1 MRALPGD
8 GRRTPGP
15 REGSRGGGN
24 ANESDQAMT
33 VKQRPESD
41 HGATQPQE
49 HPPAGRAGEPARRG
63 QRAARIIQ
71 IERHVGSLV
80 RMRRIMLGLSQSQL
94 AQLLGVTLQQVNKY
108 ERGHSRI
115 SSGRLFQ
122 LSEALGVSVDFFY
135 QGLGE
140 TRGDSIGLSRDRIC
154 LEVMRSFGMIKNER
168 HQEALNQLVRALA
181 DRSS

>member
-1 MRALPGD
+1 MTPKPTDPQPGPAPD
-8 GRRTPGP
+8 ASAQKPPPSEAGGRRY
-15 REGSRGGGN
+15 
-24 ANESDQAMT
+24 
-33 VKQRPESD
+33 
-41 HGATQPQE
+41 
-49 HPPAGRAGEPARRG
+49 

-122 LSEALGVSVDFFY
+122 MSEALGVPVDFFY
-135 QGLGE
+135 QGLGDVRE
-140 TRGDSIGLSRDRIC
+140 LPGPSRDRIC

-181 DRSS
+181 DKSS

>member
-1 MRALPGD
+1 MTAKPTDPRAAPTAPGEPVPKTPPQEAAGS
-8 GRRTPGP
+8 GRRY
-15 REGSRGGGN
+15 
-24 ANESDQAMT
+24 
-33 VKQRPESD
+33 
-41 HGATQPQE
+41 
-49 HPPAGRAGEPARRG
+49 

-122 LSEALGVSVDFFY
+122 MSEALGVPVDFFY
-135 QGLGE
+135 QGLSDLRDVPGSAPG
-140 TRGDSIGLSRDRIC
+140 TGPSRDRIC

>member
-1 MRALPGD
+1 MSSKPHDRDAAATAPNPTAPPSPGAAAYAPKSAGTTTESGESPS
-8 GRRTPGP
+8 GR
-15 REGSRGGGN
+15 
-24 ANESDQAMT
+24 
-33 VKQRPESD
+33 
-41 HGATQPQE
+41 
-49 HPPAGRAGEPARRG
+49 
-63 QRAARIIQ
+63 RAARMLQ

-94 AQLLGVTLQQVNKY
+94 AAMLGVTLQQVNKY

-122 LSEALGVSVDFFY
+122 IAEALGVPVDFFY
-135 QGLGE
+135 QGLGDV
-140 TRGDSIGLSRDRIC
+140 RGVPEGPSRDRIC

-181 DRSS
+181 DRDS

>member
-1 MRALPGD
+1 MTAK
-8 GRRTPGP
+8 RT
-15 REGSRGGGN
+15 
-24 ANESDQAMT
+24 DT
-33 VKQRPESD
+33 D
-41 HGATQPQE
+41 HGAGQAPNTPST
-49 HPPAGRAGEPARRG
+49 PRAGGQDEAPKRR

-122 LSEALGVSVDFFY
+122 MSEALGVSVDFFY

-140 TRGDSIGLSRDRIC
+140 MRDEAPAPSRDRIC

>member
-1 MRALPGD
+1 
-8 GRRTPGP
+8 
-15 REGSRGGGN
+15 
-24 ANESDQAMT
+24 MT
-33 VKQRPESD
+33 VKPTDPQPVIASSPE
-41 HGATQPQE
+41 AAAEAQ
-49 HPPAGRAGEPARRG
+49 PPAAVPENPKRH

-122 LSEALGVSVDFFY
+122 MSEALGVPVDFFY

-140 TRGDSIGLSRDRIC
+140 LREATGPSRDRIC

-181 DRSS
+181 DRTS

>member
-1 MRALPGD
+1 MTTKRPDQEPG
-8 GRRTPGP
+8 TP
-15 REGSRGGGN
+15 
-24 ANESDQAMT
+24 QA
-33 VKQRPESD
+33 P
-41 HGATQPQE
+41 GATEAPDA
-49 HPPAGRAGEPARRG
+49 PRDGEKRH

-122 LSEALGVSVDFFY
+122 ISEALGVTVDFFY

-140 TRGDSIGLSRDRIC
+140 MGGEPAGPSRDRIC